1 MTTVRN
7 AQSMVLVNAT
17 VFDGTQVVS
26 DAGVWIDANGR
37 IAGVG
42 PVDETLAQARAAHPT
57 IGVVDL
63 GGAVVTP
70 GLVNMH
76 VHLGLGLP
84 GPLAD
89 AVSAA
94 SPAELVLL
102 MADSARRTLHAGVT
116 TARLVGET
124 RYTDFALRKA
134 IDLGAVDGP
143 HIYTAGHA
151 LCCTGGHGHGA
162 DGLEADGADGFRRA
176 TREQIRAGAD
186 LVKVCVSG
194 GIAGEYEQI
203 HTPQLTDDEMAAVIS
218 TAHDWGRKVTA
229 HAGPGDTIARAVALG
244 LDCVEHGYE
253 MSSDV
258 TDTMAANGVW
268 YVPTITVSRCK
279 EFFEANGV
287 PTWMMDRALAAGPT
301 HWRSLQNAIASGVT
315 IAMGSD
321 MPPFAP
327 FDETTATVREMEFMV
342 DAGMSAG
349 DVMESATERP
359 AQWFD
364 SDAFGRIAVGRRA
377 DLIAM
382 PNDPTR
388 DISALRGIDV
398 VIKSGILY
406 RDDRSRFAEVV
417 VR

>member
-1 MTTVRN
+1 VVIVGAR
-7 AQSMVLVNAT
+7 VY
-17 VFDGTQVVS
+17 DGDRTRP
-26 DAGVWIDANGR
+26 DTALWIDAD
-37 IAGVG
+37 GVIRAVG
-42 PVDETLAQARAAHPT
+42 DREETLAAARESDPV

-63 GGAVVTP
+63 DGAVVTP

-94 SPAELVLL
+94 DPAELVLL

-116 TARLVGET
+116 TVRLVGET
-124 RYTDFALRKA
+124 RFADFALRKA

-162 DGLEADGADGFRRA
+162 DGQEADGADGFRRA

-186 LVKVCVSG
+186 LIKVCVSG
-194 GIAGEYEQI
+194 GIAGEHEQI
-203 HTPQLTDDEMAAVIS
+203 HTPQLTDEEMEAVIT

-229 HAGPGDTIARAVALG
+229 HAGPSDTIARAVALG
-244 LDCVEHGYE
+244 LDCVEHGYQMTKE
-253 MSSDV
+253 L
-258 TDTMAANGVW
+258 TDLMAAHDVW

-279 EFFEANGV
+279 EFFEANHV
-287 PTWMMDRALAAGPT
+287 PTWMMDRALAAGPA
-301 HWRSLQNAIASGVT
+301 HWESLQNAIASGVT

-327 FDETTATVREMEFMV
+327 FDGTTATVREMEFMTE
-342 DAGMSAG
+342 AGMTPL
-349 DVMESATERP
+349 DVMRSATERP
-359 AQWFD
+359 AEWLA
-364 SDAFGRIAVGRRA
+364 SEEFGRIAVGCRA
-377 DLIAM
+377 DLIVM
-382 PNDPTR
+382 SEDPSVDT
-388 DISALRGIDV
+388 SALRGIDAV
-398 VIKSGILY
+398 LKAGVLY
-406 RDDRSRFAEVV
+406 RDDLSRFAGVV
-417 VR
+417 AR

>member
-1 MTTVRN
+1 MRSPQAV
-7 AQSMVLVNAT
+7 VLTGGRVY
-17 VFDGTQVVS
+17 DGDRTRP
-26 DAGVWIDANGR
+26 DTAVWIDAAGT

-42 PVDETLAQARAAHPT
+42 GTEEVLAAARAADPSV
-57 IGVVDL
+57 GVVDL
-63 GGAVVTP
+63 DGAVVAP

-84 GPLAD
+84 GPLED
-89 AVSAA
+89 AVSSAD
-94 SPAELVLL
+94 PAELVLL

-116 TARLVGET
+116 TVRLVGET
-124 RYTDFALRKA
+124 RYADFALRKA

-186 LVKVCVSG
+186 LIKVCVSG
-194 GIAGEYEQI
+194 GIAGEHEQI
-203 HTPQLTDDEMAAVIS
+203 HTPQLTDEEMEAVIS

-229 HAGPGDTIARAVALG
+229 HAGPSDTIARAVRLG
-244 LDCVEHGYE
+244 LDCVEHGYQMTRE
-253 MSSDV
+253 L
-258 TDTMAANGVW
+258 TDLMAAHGVW

-279 EFFEANGV
+279 EFFEANRV
-287 PTWMMDRALAAGPT
+287 PQWMMDRALAAGPA
-301 HWRSLQNAIASGVT
+301 HWQSLQNAIASGVT

-327 FDETTATVREMEFMV
+327 FDGTTATVREMEFMAE
-342 DAGMSAG
+342 AGMTPLE
-349 DVMESATERP
+349 VMRSATERP
-359 AQWFD
+359 AEWLG
-364 SDAFGRIAVGRRA
+364 SELFGRVEVGRRA
-377 DLIAM
+377 DLVVMAE
-382 PNDPTR
+382 DPVA
-388 DISALRGIDV
+388 DISALRGIDAV
-398 VIKSGILY
+398 LKGGVLH
-406 RDDRSRFAEVV
+406 RDDLSRFAGVV